1 MSSVP
6 AAAGATPPTRVRY
19 VVLVLLALA
28 PMSAYL
34 TRGLGAFTTTLTEEF
49 HVSSKVMGDVLAG
62 FALGYFFFQVPGGM
76 LANAFGTRTVLSLL
90 GLAWSSCALWGSVAR
105 TPDELYWSR
114 FALGFAQ
121 AGLVPCCAKAVADW
135 FPLARRGLVSAVLAG
150 SMQLGNILATGLSA
164 SLLSVASWR
173 LLLQS
178 YAVFGIVW
186 AVVFLL
192 WFRNRPEEHG
202 GVNAAERELI
212 AAGRAPIAAG
222 TASEAASDWKRLTL
236 AICLRGS
243 LWAYFLQAVFRAYGY
258 EFFASWCPAYLEKA
272 HGAEKTTAGQLAAWP
287 IAAFGAGSLLGG
299 VVVDTILKRTR
310 SRWLSRCG
318 SAIFGLGVCA
328 GCFALATLLDDVI
341 LVTAVLSAG
350 CLFAALSGPAA
361 WAAGIDMGGRHT
373 AVIFGVMNMIGC
385 IGPYLCDKQV
395 GRLFDHIEESD
406 ANWDLVLWLFA
417 GINAAAAVLWVFVDP
432 RRPVEESRSA
442 DSPETEA
449 REETDRENHPD

>member
-1 MSSVP
+1 MSTVP

-34 TRGLGAFTTTLTEEF
+34 TRGMGAFTTTLTEEF
-49 HVSSKVMGDVLAG
+49 HVSSKVIGDVIAG

-76 LANAFGTRTVLSLL
+76 LANRFGTRTVLSLI
-90 GLAWSSCALWGSVAR
+90 GLTWSLCALWGSVAR

-114 FALGFAQ
+114 VALGFTQ
-121 AGLVPCCAKAVADW
+121 AGLVPCCAKAAADW
-135 FPLARRGLVSAVLAG
+135 FPLARRGLVSAVLTG
-150 SMQLGNILATGLSA
+150 SMQLGGILATGLSA

-202 GVNAAERELI
+202 GVNAAERQLI
-212 AAGRAPIAAG
+212 AAERTTPAMSPGTEGPHDRMRLVLAA
-222 TASEAASDWKRLTL
+222 
-236 AICLRGS
+236 CLSGS
-243 LWAYFLQAVFRAYGY
+243 LWGYFLQAVFRAYGY

-272 HGAEKTTAGQLAAWP
+272 HGVGKTTAGQLAAWP

-299 VVVDTILKRTR
+299 IVVDALLTRTH

-318 SAIFGLGVCA
+318 SAILGLSVCA

-341 LVTAVLSAG
+341 LVTVVLSVG
-350 CLFAALSGPAA
+350 CLFAALSGPAT
-361 WAAGIDMGGRHT
+361 WAAGIDIGGRHT
-373 AVIFGVMNMIGC
+373 AVIFGVMNMIGN

-395 GRLFDHIEESD
+395 GRLFDHIEASD
-406 ANWDLVLWLFA
+406 ASWDLVLWLFA
-417 GINAAAAVLWVFVDP
+417 GINAAAAVLWIFVDP
-432 RRPVEESRSA
+432 RRSIEEA
-442 DSPETEA
+442 TGA
-449 REETDRENHPD
+449 REETDSENHPH